1 MAEKKKSF
9 EASMSRVEEIVRAL
23 EQGDAALEE
32 SIALFEEGTKLI
44 RGCTGMLDKAE
55 QKVKKLRLAE
65 DGTAVE
71 VPFTEE

>member
-55 QKVKKLRLAE
+55 QRVKKLLLAE

-71 VPFTEE
+71 APFTEE